1 MHVPVL
7 APRCVELLGP
17 AVGSRGDVLVDATVG
32 MGGHAELFLRRFP
45 ELTLVG
51 LDRDA
56 EAIELARERLARF
69 GGRVRL
75 IQARHIDLAAALA
88 AADVSRAQAFLFD
101 LGISSLQIDRPE
113 RGFAYSVDVA
123 LDMRMDQSDA
133 VTAADVVNGYSE
145 AELVRILRAYGE
157 ERQAVRVARAIVEQR
172 AVAPI
177 VSSLQLATIVSD
189 ALPAAVKRTGGNP
202 AKRTFQALRIEVNGE
217 LSGLPAA
224 LDMALAALVPGGRIA
239 VLSYHSL
246 EDRIV
251 KRRFAAAA
259 TVSAPRRM
267 PVIPDDARP
276 SLRLLTRGAEV
287 PSEAEIVDNP
297 RAASAKLR
305 AAERI
310 REAA

>member
-7 APRCVELLGP
+7 APRCADLLGP
-17 AVGSRGDVLVDATVG
+17 AVGSRGDVLVDATIG
-32 MGGHAELFLRRFP
+32 LGGHAELFLQRFP
-45 ELTLVG
+45 DLTVVG

-56 EAIELARERLARF
+56 EAIALARERLARF
-69 GGRVRL
+69 GARVRL
-75 IQARHIDLAAALA
+75 LQARHVDLAAALA
-88 AADVSRAQAFLFD
+88 DANVSRAQAFLFD

-133 VTAADVVNGYSE
+133 VTAADVVNEYSE
-145 AELVRILRAYGE
+145 AELVRILRTYGE
-157 ERQAVRVARAIVEQR
+157 ERQATRVARAIVKQR
-172 AVAPI
+172 GLAPI
-177 VSSLQLATIVSD
+177 SSSRQLATIVSD

-217 LSGLPAA
+217 LSGLPVA
-224 LDMALAALVPGGRIA
+224 LETALTALSPRGRIA

-251 KRRFAAAA
+251 KRRFAAGA

-287 PSEAEIVDNP
+287 PSEAEIVANP
-297 RAASAKLR
+297 RAASARLR